1 MALSKIDTA
10 AIATDAIEAAQ
21 LKSDAIASGDLPTG
35 SVLSV
40 NRTSYDT
47 AINPSSTVWSNSGLS
62 ITLTPK
68 SSSSKFYLQ
77 GEIFWLDSSNSA
89 GWQGGYYRFRRG
101 STVIFQPTYS
111 LALGSHHNGNHM
123 HRNIISYLDS
133 PSTASQIT
141 YDIQL
146 YNYSTTV
153 YWHQGGGDSFL
164 TIFEIAG

>member
-1 MALSKIDTA
+1 MAISKIDTA
-10 AIATDAIEAAQ
+10 AIATDAIEAAH
-21 LKSDAIASGDLPTG
+21 LPAG
-35 SVLSV
+35 SILTV
-40 NRTSYDT
+40 NRTSYGT
-47 AINPSSTVWSNSGLS
+47 VINPSTANYFNSGLS

-89 GWQGGYYRFRRG
+89 GWQGGNYRFRRD
-101 STVIFQPTYS
+101 STAIYTPSYS
-111 LALGSHHNGNHM
+111 LALGSMHNGNHM

-133 PSTASQIT
+133 PATTSQIT

-153 YWHQGGGDSFL
+153 YWHQGGSDSFL